1 MGMLKMC
8 LFSKWP
14 REFHYPSGELAGG
27 ATCLCGWLVPPH
39 SSRKNLHILKFMYFI
54 FGCTGGFVTAP
65 GLSLVGLRG
74 PLNHRGLSGRRAQAL
89 GTRASA
95 TVAQGL
101 RCPTAEGL
109 FPD

>member
-39 SSRKNLHILKFMYFI
+39 SRKNLHILKFVYFI
-54 FGCTGGFVTAP
+54 FGCTGGFVIAP

-74 PLNHRGLSGRRAQAL
+74 PLNHRGLSGRRAQAGQSRRQTFSL
-89 GTRASA
+89 SSYI
-95 TVAQGL
+95 V
-101 RCPTAEGL
+101 PS
-109 FPD
+109 FPGEILK